1 MIYLDHSATTP
12 MSETALST
20 YNEVSRTYFGNESS
34 LHDAGDQAH
43 QLLRYNK
50 EQLAQFINGEP
61 DGFYFTHGGS
71 DSNILALLS
80 LAYGNKQRGKH
91 IITSPLEHPSVYQA
105 LDRLRKEGFIIDEVA
120 VNENGEVSLS
130 SLQELLRPDTILVTI
145 CHAPSETGVI
155 QPLQAIADTL
165 PKEVVF
171 HTDAVQSFGKIPI
184 DKRQLGVDA
193 LSFSAHKVYGPKNT
207 GAVYID
213 PQVSWRS
220 IYDNVTHQHG
230 FKPGTVDIPGIT
242 AFVAAAKELH
252 ENLSERATMWTEMRK
267 DFIQQLNKDIFV
279 PIGDQDNRLPHHIAM
294 RARGFEGQ
302 WMMLECNRRG
312 IAISSGSACK
322 VSLSDPPKSLL
333 AMGLTAEEAHGLF
346 RISFG
351 KGTTRTQLM
360 ETAKVLNEITSNQK
374 QAVSFS

>member
-12 MSETALST
+12 MSETALLAYS
-20 YNEVSRTYFGNESS
+20 EASRMYYGNESS
-34 LHDAGDQAH
+34 LHDAGDRAH

-50 EQLAQFINGEP
+50 EKLAQFINGEP

-71 DSNILALLS
+71 DSNILAILS
-80 LAYGNKQRGKH
+80 LAYGNKHRGKH

-105 LDRLRKEGFIIDEVA
+105 LDRLRDEGFIVEEVK
-120 VNENGEVSLS
+120 VNQNGEI
-130 SLQELLRPDTILVTI
+130 SLQSLKELLRSDTILITI

-155 QPLQAIADTL
+155 QPLQAIAYVL
-165 PKEVVF
+165 PKHIVF

-184 DKRQLGVDA
+184 NIQQLGVDA
-193 LSFSAHKVYGPKNT
+193 MSLSAHKVYGPKNA

-213 PQVSWRS
+213 PHISWRS

-230 FKPGTVDIPGIT
+230 FKPGTVDVPGIT
-242 AFVAAAKELH
+242 AFVAAANELH
-252 ENLSERATMWTEMRK
+252 ENLTERANMWTEMRK
-267 DFIQQLNKDIFV
+267 DFIQQLKKDIFV
-279 PIGDQDNRLPHHIAM
+279 PIGDQENRLPHHIAM

-302 WMMLECNRRG
+302 WIMLECNRRG

-322 VSLSDPPKSLL
+322 QSLSAPPKSLL
-333 AMGLTAEEAHGLF
+333 AMGLAPEESHGLF

-351 KGTTRTQLM
+351 KGTTTAQLE
-360 ETAKVLNEITSNQK
+360 ETAKALNEITSTQK
-374 QAVSFS
+374 QAISFS